1 MEVKRRMTK
10 NNTVKKQTK
19 DSKGKI
25 LHDSDEIIKEYKE
38 CYKQLLITR
47 KPENTWDAI
56 AE

>member
-1 MEVKRRMTK
+1 MTK

-56 AE
+56 AEQ